1 MWLCYEQ
8 GEKILMIDIHIHV
21 IPEVDDG
28 ADHIEEAMEMIDI
41 AVRQGVNAFIATPH
55 SSAFDF
61 EPNNVRRQYNML
73 RQCAARRKKPVQICM
88 GAEILCFESDMDEIL
103 HLLRNGAYPTM
114 NGTRYVLAEF
124 FSNAS
129 RNAIIYCLHRFLEAG
144 YCPIMAHAERYRNL
158 DLQTACALHDEGVL
172 IQMNVYSV
180 EEEAYTLI
188 KNRVRSFLD
197 NRLID
202 FAGSDAHGVGHRP
215 PSYLPGIEYMYSHYD
230 HAYVDAILE
239 ENPRS
244 LLMA

>member
-1 MWLCYEQ
+1 
-8 GEKILMIDIHIHV
+8 
-21 IPEVDDG
+21 
-28 ADHIEEAMEMIDI
+28 ME
-41 AVRQGVNAFIATPH
+41 
-55 SSAFDF
+55 
-61 EPNNVRRQYNML
+61 
-73 RQCAARRKKPVQICM
+73 
-88 GAEILCFESDMDEIL
+88 EIL

-158 DLQTACALHDEGVL
+158 DLQTACALHEEGVL

-188 KNRVRSFLD
+188 KNRVRSLLD

>member
-1 MWLCYEQ
+1 
-8 GEKILMIDIHIHV
+8 MIDIHIHV

-41 AVRQGVNAFIATPH
+41 AARQGVDAFIATPH

-61 EPNNVRRQYNML
+61 EPNNVRRQYNLL
-73 RQCAARRKKPVQICM
+73 RGSAARRKKPVQICM

-158 DLQTACALHDEGVL
+158 DLQTACMRKAC
-172 IQMNVYSV
+172 SS
-180 EEEAYTLI
+180 
-188 KNRVRSFLD
+188 R
-197 NRLID
+197 
-202 FAGSDAHGVGHRP
+202 
-215 PSYLPGIEYMYSHYD
+215 
-230 HAYVDAILE
+230 
-239 ENPRS
+239 
-244 LLMA
+244 